1 MDGRLFNASSVE
13 LNFSSFQWNF
23 GTVFGGYNL
32 LIWWAKTQKKI
43 IFSVNRTCDGETVA
57 PWVQPSRR
65 CV

>member
-32 LIWWAKTQKKI
+32 LIWWAKTQKKNH
-43 IFSVNRTCDGETVA
+43 IFC
-57 PWVQPSRR
+57 QPYL
-65 CV
+65 